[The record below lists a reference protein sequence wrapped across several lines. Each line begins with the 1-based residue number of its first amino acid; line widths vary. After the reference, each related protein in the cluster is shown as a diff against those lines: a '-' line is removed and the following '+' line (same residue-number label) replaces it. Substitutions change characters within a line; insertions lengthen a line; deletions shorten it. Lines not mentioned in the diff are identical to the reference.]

1 MKTLEERLLTY
12 YNDLIKHNVIVVDGP
27 VTLDWLK
34 RQRIVEGRK
43 ELELRFGKVTV
54 DDIIGKKT
62 FLAKAEDMLQKVQ
75 DKGSYELLPTIACF
89 LSWECDTVLDSE
101 NPIREKYGS
110 FDFHVPVPIYNI
122 PDKELYFPTLC
133 TFEKEIPIQVLKTI
147 SAYFSNMDFHSNPY
161 RSLFLQYIQQTTF
174 YVLKDAFEEI
184 KKEVLSVTQ

>member
-1 MKTLEERLLTY
+1 MKTIEERLLTY
-12 YNDLIKHNVIVVDGP
+12 YNHLIEHHVIVLDGS

-54 DDIIGKKT
+54 NDILGQKT
-62 FLAKAEDMLQKVQ
+62 FLAKAEDMLLEVQ
-75 DKGSYELLPTIACF
+75 EKGNFELLPNIACF

-110 FDFHVPVPIYNI
+110 FDFRVPVPIYNI
-122 PDKELYFPTLC
+122 PEKELYFPTLC
-133 TFEKEIPIQVLKTI
+133 VPEEEIPIQVLKTI

-184 KKEVLSVTQ
+184 KKEVLSITQ